1 MATTDAKTGIRLP
14 WGSNRSNSPERANE
28 EPADSAEADTPWPV
42 TDTAQGEPAA
52 ESTVEPAGQSD
63 TPSEEQVSAVTSVP
77 TPARKPAAKPTKFLA
92 DLTKAMQAAAEAAR
106 EQTLTQFQADAKTF
120 VELIHERSANENT
133 AIRATAD
140 EDIAGIR
147 DWSKAEIARIR
158 EETERKISARK
169 TDLEEELDAHAAR
182 IERQIEHVHSSVGS
196 FEKEMATFFE
206 ELLEEPDP
214 ARFAAMAETLPEPPS
229 FEDILPEAFEAQLA
243 QGAATVEA
251 EAATADVVEATAEAV
266 ASGTD
271 TEGTAEAV
279 AESETAEGWAQAEPE
294 AGSAEGSAE
303 PSTDASAGL
312 EVPAELQDV
321 DPSGEPVDRA
331 AVMAALEAAAE
342 AVTAA
347 EWAAESAT
355 SAENS
360 ADVAE
365 TAVEL
370 LSGKVE
376 GHDANGWPNADFGG
390 AEAEAAL
397 AARMDANDGEL
408 EAEGT
413 SFADRLASLMPR
425 GETTGDPGETKST
438 QVIVVGLVS
447 VASIASFKRHLGRV
461 AGVQSV
467 GVSSGPDGEFVFT
480 VSHRADVS
488 FRDVLPTLPGFAAR
502 VTNTG
507 DGVVNVT
514 ARDPESE
521 S

>member
-28 EPADSAEADTPWPV
+28 EPASSAEVDTPWPE

-52 ESTVEPAGQSD
+52 ESTAEPAGQSD

-77 TPARKPAAKPTKFLA
+77 TSARKPATKPTKFLA
-92 DLTKAMQAAAEAAR
+92 DLTKAMQTAAEAAR

-120 VELIHERSANENT
+120 VELIHERSGTENT
-133 AIRATAD
+133 SIRAQAD

-147 DWSKAEIARIR
+147 EWSKAEIARIR
-158 EETERKISARK
+158 EETERKISSRK
-169 TDLEEELDAHAAR
+169 TDLDEELDAHAAR
-182 IERQIEHVHSSVGS
+182 IERQVEHVHGAVSS

-206 ELLEEPDP
+206 ELLEEQDP
-214 ARFAAMAETLPEPPS
+214 ARFAALAETLPEPPN
-229 FEDILPEAFEAQLA
+229 FEDILPEAFEAQVA
-243 QGAATVEA
+243 ETTAPTDSAA
-251 EAATADVVEATAEAV
+251 DAV
-266 ASGTD
+266 A
-271 TEGTAEAV
+271 TETEAV
-279 AESETAEGWAQAEPE
+279 AETATEGEAAEGWAQPE
-294 AGSAEGSAE
+294 AEASAEGA
-303 PSTDASAGL
+303 TDASAGL

-321 DPSGEPVDRA
+321 EPTGEPVDRA

-365 TAVEL
+365 TAAEL
-370 LSGKVE
+370 LAGKVE
-376 GHDANGWPNADFGG
+376 GHDGGWPSSDFEG

-397 AARMDANDGEL
+397 AARMDASDGEVDGD
-408 EAEGT
+408 GT
-413 SFADRLASLMPR
+413 SFVDRLATLMPR
-425 GETTGDPGETKST
+425 GESAGDASETKST